1 MLSFW
6 IFAVLLIAVALCYVL
21 PPLLQRAEGTDD
33 EGEQVNVSIYRDQL
47 AELERDMRDGVL
59 DKDQYEQGRLE
70 LQRRLLEDVAPAQ
83 GEVTTATI
91 ESSARSGRTT
101 AIVTGAAVPLLA
113 VLLYFQLGTPKALA
127 PGQPMVASSGRGED
141 EALAPAGMPGAPS
154 QQEIEKRVS
163 KLAARLKENPDDA
176 QGWAML
182 ARSYQN
188 FKRYKEASDAYAR
201 AASLKSN
208 DAQLWTE
215 HAETLALA
223 SGSRFEG
230 QPLASL
236 NKALQIDPANEK
248 ALWLAGNAA
257 FQSRNFKQAVTY
269 WERLEKLLPA
279 GSEGVQ
285 TVTGA
290 IAEAREQISGGGDD
304 GGSSPK

>member
-33 EGEQVNVSIYRDQL
+33 EGEQTNVSIYRDQL

-59 DKDQYEQGRLE
+59 DEEQHEQGRLE

-83 GEVTTATI
+83 GEDAPATVGN
-91 ESSARSGRTT
+91 SARRGRTAAIATGT
-101 AIVTGAAVPLLA
+101 AIPLLA
-113 VLLYFQLGTPKALA
+113 VLLYFQIGTPKALT
-127 PGQPMVASSGRGED
+127 PGQPVSSGRGED
-141 EALAPAGMPGAPS
+141 EAVAPAGLPGAPS
-154 QQEIEKRVS
+154 AQEIEKRVA

-201 AASLKSN
+201 AAALKSN
-208 DAQLWTE
+208 DAQLWIE

-230 QPLASL
+230 QPLASI
-236 NKALQIDPANEK
+236 NKALQIDPNNEK

-257 FQSRNFKQAVTY
+257 FQSRNFKGAVTY

-279 GSEGVQ
+279 GSEGAQ

-290 IAEAREQISGGGDD
+290 IAEAREQISGGGD
-304 GGSSPK
+304 GSGNNPK